1 MRLGDVILNCKNIS
15 KSFSKVEVLKNI
27 NIEIKK
33 GEVHAIIGANGAGKS
48 TLMKIICGVHEAN
61 GGELIYKGN
70 VEKFKTPLEAQKKGI
85 SIIYQELSLVSTLK
99 NYENLFVGNEIKKYG
114 VFTDD
119 SAMIKKFKELCKKL
133 NFDIDPMEITRN
145 MSISKQQMIEILKV
159 VANDSDIIIMDEPTT
174 SLSEKEKKSLFDVI
188 RRLKEAGKTVIYISH
203 MLEEVFS
210 VCDRI
215 SVLRDGKFIATK
227 KVSDLT
233 KDKVVELMTGKAV
246 KKGNTREKKDNRNE
260 VILEVKELKYKNIL
274 EDVSF
279 QVKKG
284 EILGIAGLVGSGR
297 SELAECIF
305 GAREIDKGEIYLDGK
320 KKKFSHPKDAIR
332 NGIGL
337 IPEDRKNFGLILK
350 HTIKDNSTL
359 IQIKNM
365 LSGILLNSKKEN
377 KHIEESIKDLSIK
390 VSDYDLKVSS
400 LSGGNQQ
407 KVVISKW
414 KDMDLKI
421 LIFDEPTKGIDVN
434 AKEDIFK
441 VIENYAAKGV
451 GIIFISS
458 DLGEVERI
466 ADRVLVLKRGNFIN
480 ELRGNDIN
488 IEKINYLALNG

>member
-70 VEKFKTPLEAQKKGI
+70 IEKFKTPLEAQKKGI

-119 SAMIKKFKELCKKL
+119 TAMVKKFKELCEKL

-215 SVLRDGKFIATK
+215 SVLRDGEFIATQ
-227 KVSDLT
+227 KVSELT

-246 KKGNTREKKDNRNE
+246 KKGNIKEKKDNRNE
-260 VILEVKELKYKNIL
+260 VILEVKELEYKNIL
-274 EDVSF
+274 KNVSF
-279 QVKKG
+279 QVKRG

-305 GAREIDKGEIYLDGK
+305 GAREIDKGDIYLEGK
-320 KKKFSHPKDAIR
+320 KKKFSHPKDAIK

-359 IQIKNM
+359 IQIKKM
-365 LSGILLNSKKEN
+365 LSGVLLNSKKEN
-377 KHIEESIKDLSIK
+377 KHIEESIEDLSIK
-390 VSDYDLKVSS
+390 VSDYNLKVSS

-407 KVVISKW
+407 KIVISKW

-441 VIENYAAKGV
+441 VIEDYAAKGV

>member
-1 MRLGDVILNCKNIS
+1 MQDIILDCRNIS

-27 NIEIKK
+27 NIQMRK

-61 GGELIYKGN
+61 GGELIYKGKA
-70 VEKFKTPLEAQKKGI
+70 EKFKTPLEAQKKGI
-85 SIIYQELSLVSTLK
+85 SIIYQELSLIPTLK

-114 VFTDD
+114 LFTDD
-119 SAMIKKFKELCKKL
+119 SEMISRFKSLCEKL

-174 SLSEKEKKSLFDVI
+174 SLSEKEKHSLFEVI
-188 RRLKEAGKTVIYISH
+188 RRLKNEGKTVIYISH
-203 MLEEVFS
+203 MLEEVFA

-215 SVLRDGKFIATK
+215 SVLRDGEFIATK
-227 KVSDLT
+227 NTAELT
-233 KDKVVELMTGKAV
+233 RDAVVELMTGKAV
-246 KKGNTREKKDNRNE
+246 RRGSRRVRIENKNDA
-260 VILEVKELKYKNIL
+260 VLEVKNLSYKNIL
-274 EDVSF
+274 QNVSLS
-279 QVKKG
+279 VKKG

-305 GAREIDKGEIYLDGK
+305 GARKMDAGEIILNGEK
-320 KKKFSHPKDAIR
+320 KNLNHPKDAIS

-337 IPEDRKNFGLILK
+337 IPEDRKNYGLILK
-350 HTIKDNSTL
+350 HSIMDNSTL
-359 IQIKNM
+359 IQIKKM
-365 LSGILLNSKKEN
+365 LGGVLLSSSKEKE
-377 KHIEESIKDLSIK
+377 HIETSIDELSIK
-390 VSDYDLKVSS
+390 VADYNLKVSS

-407 KVVISKW
+407 KIVISKW
-414 KDMDLKI
+414 KDMDLNI

-441 VIENYAAKGV
+441 VVEDYAAKGV

-458 DLGEVERI
+458 DLEEVERI
-466 ADRVLVLKRGNFIN
+466 ADRVLVLKRGNFIE
-480 ELRGNDIN
+480 ELRGKDIN

>member
-1 MRLGDVILNCKNIS
+1 MRLGDIILNCKNIS

-119 SAMIKKFKELCKKL
+119 TAMIKKFKELCKKL

-215 SVLRDGKFIATK
+215 SVLRDGEFIATK

-274 EDVSF
+274 EDVFF

-305 GAREIDKGEIYLDGK
+305 GTREIDIGEIYLDGK

-359 IQIKNM
+359 IQIKKM

>member
-119 SAMIKKFKELCKKL
+119 TAMIKKFKELCKKL

-174 SLSEKEKKSLFDVI
+174 SLSEKEKKSLFDII
-188 RRLKEAGKTVIYISH
+188 RKLKEAGKTVIYISH

-215 SVLRDGKFIATK
+215 SVLRDGEFIATK
-227 KVSDLT
+227 KVSELT
-233 KDKVVELMTGKAV
+233 KDKVVELMTGKTV
-246 KKGNTREKKDNRNE
+246 KKGNIREKKDNRNE
-260 VILEVKELKYKNIL
+260 VILEVKELEYKNIL
-274 EDVSF
+274 KDVSF
-279 QVKKG
+279 QIKKG
-284 EILGIAGLVGSGR
+284 EVLGIAGLVGSGR

-305 GAREIDKGEIYLDGK
+305 GAREINKGDIYLEGK
-320 KKKFSHPKDAIR
+320 KKKFSHPKDAIK

-359 IQIKNM
+359 IQIKKM

-377 KHIEESIKDLSIK
+377 EHIEESIK

-441 VIENYAAKGV
+441 VIEDYAAKGV

-466 ADRVLVLKRGNFIN
+466 ADRVLVLKRGNFIS

>member
-1 MRLGDVILNCKNIS
+1 MIKLTNVTKIYKTGVRALNDVNLT
-15 KSFSKVEVLKNI
+15 
-27 NIEIKK
+27 IEP
-33 GEVHAIIGANGAGKS
+33 GEFVYVIGTTGAGKS

-70 VEKFKTPLEAQKKGI
+70 IEKFKTPLEAQKKGI

-119 SAMIKKFKELCKKL
+119 TAMVKKFKELCEKL

-215 SVLRDGKFIATK
+215 SVLRDGEFIATQ
-227 KVSDLT
+227 KVSELT
-233 KDKVVELMTGKAV
+233 KDKVVELMTGKTV
-246 KKGNTREKKDNRNE
+246 KKGNIKEKKDNRNE
-260 VILEVKELKYKNIL
+260 VILEVKELEYKNIL
-274 EDVSF
+274 KNVSF
-279 QVKKG
+279 QVKRG

-305 GAREIDKGEIYLDGK
+305 GAREIDKGDIYLEGK
-320 KKKFSHPKDAIR
+320 KKKFSHPKDAIK

-359 IQIKNM
+359 IQIKKM
-365 LSGILLNSKKEN
+365 LSGVLLNSKKEN

-390 VSDYDLKVSS
+390 VSDYNLKVSS

-407 KVVISKW
+407 KIVISKW

-441 VIENYAAKGV
+441 VIEDYAAKGV

>member
-70 VEKFKTPLEAQKKGI
+70 IEKFKTPLEAQKKGI

-119 SAMIKKFKELCKKL
+119 TAMVKKFKELCEKL

-215 SVLRDGKFIATK
+215 SVLRDGEFIATQ
-227 KVSDLT
+227 KVSELT

-246 KKGNTREKKDNRNE
+246 KKGNIKEKKDNRNE
-260 VILEVKELKYKNIL
+260 VILEVKELEYKNIL
-274 EDVSF
+274 KNVSF
-279 QVKKG
+279 QVKRG
-284 EILGIAGLVGSGR
+284 EILGIAGLVGSRR

-305 GAREIDKGEIYLDGK
+305 GAREIDKGDIYLEGK
-320 KKKFSHPKDAIR
+320 KKKFSHPKDAIK

-359 IQIKNM
+359 IQIKKM
-365 LSGILLNSKKEN
+365 LSGVLLNSKKEN

-390 VSDYDLKVSS
+390 VSDYNLKVSS

-407 KVVISKW
+407 KIVISKW

-441 VIENYAAKGV
+441 VIEDYAAKGV

>member
-70 VEKFKTPLEAQKKGI
+70 IEKFKTPLEAQKKGI

-119 SAMIKKFKELCKKL
+119 TAMVKKFKELCEKL

-215 SVLRDGKFIATK
+215 SVLRDGEFIATQ
-227 KVSDLT
+227 KVSELT

-246 KKGNTREKKDNRNE
+246 KKGNIKEKKDNR
-260 VILEVKELKYKNIL
+260 LEVKELEYKNIL
-274 EDVSF
+274 KNVSF
-279 QVKKG
+279 QVKRG

-305 GAREIDKGEIYLDGK
+305 GAREIDKGDIYLEGK
-320 KKKFSHPKDAIR
+320 KKKFSHPKDAIK

-359 IQIKNM
+359 IQIKKM
-365 LSGILLNSKKEN
+365 LSGVLLNSKKEN

-390 VSDYDLKVSS
+390 VSDYNLKVSS

-407 KVVISKW
+407 KIVISKW

-441 VIENYAAKGV
+441 VIEDYAAKGV